1 MQGPENQNTEWTLVT
16 KEMGYRPK
24 KTMNRRSNQ
33 TNQNRQ
39 TRKQK
44 ILYNFFHYEEMPDEL
59 YTIAQAEL
67 YRRKLATS
75 RRHQRQKQPE
85 RQPQLLKDEDK
96 EKVQAALVNFFREGY
111 EANVSHGEPASDE
124 TILNYIN
131 MVLTTYGI
139 KISGG
144 FVLKNMGMFQGNTG
158 SSSIDIDI
166 YLPHIQSKNPK
177 EKKETTIKIHTLLQE
192 LFNVD
197 KVYGKPVYKY
207 FKVTPRGKSQKH
219 AFFTKNGIF
228 SVTKY
233 SKGGYAEM
241 DLVQADSNSTPIQI
255 IQRFDLSFC
264 QNWYDGENL
273 WSMDR
278 DAVYKEED
286 GLLEDS
292 YVPLYLEKNPVTRKR
307 IAKYMKRGFG
317 VKYRDPET
325 GVFRTI
331 TEQNVAN
338 A

>member
-1 MQGPENQNTEWTLVT
+1 
-16 KEMGYRPK
+16 
-24 KTMNRRSNQ
+24 
-33 TNQNRQ
+33 
-39 TRKQK
+39 
-44 ILYNFFHYEEMPDEL
+44 
-59 YTIAQAEL
+59 
-67 YRRKLATS
+67 
-75 RRHQRQKQPE
+75 
-85 RQPQLLKDEDK
+85 
-96 EKVQAALVNFFREGY
+96 
-111 EANVSHGEPASDE
+111 
-124 TILNYIN
+124 
-131 MVLTTYGI
+131 
-139 KISGG
+139 
-144 FVLKNMGMFQGNTG
+144 
-158 SSSIDIDI
+158 
-166 YLPHIQSKNPK
+166 
-177 EKKETTIKIHTLLQE
+177 
-192 LFNVD
+192 
-197 KVYGKPVYKY
+197 
-207 FKVTPRGKSQKH
+207 
-219 AFFTKNGIF
+219 
-228 SVTKY
+228 
-233 SKGGYAEM
+233 M